1 MPTATDVTA
10 GEAAHAL
17 HAEALVFDGLAIAYV
32 LDERFAQRC
41 LEGGVHAANV
51 TFALEENWDKTLNNF
66 ERHLAKIDK
75 STLLTL
81 CRTADEVVAAKKK
94 GRLGI
99 VIGTQGASMI
109 QEDSEF
115 WRLDLMVRMGLR
127 FLGLA
132 YTTANAFGDGCGEK
146 RDAGLTYLGEALTA
160 REDALVEAQRA
171 EIGIRPRRDL
181 ADRIVLLAG
190 LMAEHRLEPALHPE
204 DAGIRVVGLRRRR
217 GKRQGEPCKRHKND
231 QANSQGHV

>member
-1 MPTATDVTA
+1 MSTIIDVTA

-41 LEGGVHAANV
+41 LEGGVNAANV
-51 TFALEENWDKTLNNF
+51 TFALEENWDRTLNNF

-75 STLLTL
+75 SALLAL
-81 CRTADEVVAAKKK
+81 CRTADEVVAAKKN

-109 QEDSEF
+109 QEESEF

-127 FLGLA
+127 
-132 YTTANAFGDGCGEK
+132 
-146 RDAGLTYLGEALTA
+146 
-160 REDALVEAQRA
+160 
-171 EIGIRPRRDL
+171 
-181 ADRIVLLAG
+181 
-190 LMAEHRLEPALHPE
+190 
-204 DAGIRVVGLRRRR
+204 
-217 GKRQGEPCKRHKND
+217 
-231 QANSQGHV
+231 